1 MLKGKHFPLHHFIHN
16 AANIWPLPL
25 SYGIC
30 IITEVYTHLFAF
42 QPCHKYL
49 LCGKIL
55 LCKSYIGEH
64 ECTHMSGSDKKC
76 YVCGLEIRY
85 GREYH
90 NCQAAPVMPEICG
103 DSCRSLAVHSENC
116 DINEF
121 QLNILFYCVCFWCDG
136 CCVWFWCVMFF
147 LTLEHLIPL
156 NYLCVRFGYDTWH

>member
-1 MLKGKHFPLHHFIHN
+1 MNSTNSGWLDWSGVSKLWNYNTNQTEVAFISFYHFIHN

-25 SYGIC
+25 SYGIG

-55 LCKSYIGEH
+55 LCKSYIDEH

-103 DSCRSLAVHSENC
+103 DSCRSLSVHSKNC

-121 QLNILFYCVCFWCDG
+121 QLNILFYCVCF
-136 CCVWFWCVMFF
+136 
-147 LTLEHLIPL
+147 
-156 NYLCVRFGYDTWH
+156 